1 MDYPDSFASSRPP
14 WTRWREVYQKR
25 RAGASAPQD
34 EISAGQD
41 GLSLGKDADRGRS
54 CVAGLCGAGY
64 DMLAWRHRR
73 GKCAAPDR
81 LANWRTVDKP
91 PKPGAGR
98 HFPDLADDSL
108 LKGTCDEMELR
119 PILGLHEGERGPALL
134 DRLSVGPSPMD
145 TAKLR
150 RTTALDRPSLLSLG
164 AVGRGGKPCLLAD
177 DTLSHAFGLF
187 KPRTCA
193 TRIKLAHY
201 APRNRRGGL
210 CPHDALVSEAAC
222 LVSAP
227 DADDEFR
234 IPRDRPCVAVRA

>member
-25 RAGASAPQD
+25 RADASAPQD

-41 GLSLGKDADRGRS
+41 GFSLGKDADRGRS

-108 LKGTCDEMELR
+108 LKGTCNEMELR
-119 PILGLHEGERGPALL
+119 TVFGLYERECGMALFYQ
-134 DRLSVGPSPMD
+134 LSVRPSPMD
-145 TAKLR
+145 TAKPR
-150 RTTALDRPSLLSLG
+150 RTAALDRPSLLRLG
-164 AVGRGGKPCLLAD
+164 AVRRSGKPSLLAD
-177 DTLSHAFGLF
+177 DTLHHAIGLF
-187 KPRTCA
+187 KPGACA
-193 TRIKLAHY
+193 ARI
-201 APRNRRGGL
+201 
-210 CPHDALVSEAAC
+210 
-222 LVSAP
+222 
-227 DADDEFR
+227 
-234 IPRDRPCVAVRA
+234 